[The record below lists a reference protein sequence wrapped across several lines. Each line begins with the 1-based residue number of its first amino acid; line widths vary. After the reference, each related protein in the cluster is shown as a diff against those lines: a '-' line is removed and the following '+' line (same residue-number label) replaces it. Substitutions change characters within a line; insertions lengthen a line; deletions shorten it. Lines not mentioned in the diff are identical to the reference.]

1 MTKSSSKRV
10 SLLLVTACSVAFLSA
25 MASDFGVRVLQDEE
39 GEAPTEASQDLVG
52 HWRFTKIVFADPRDE
67 HLVLHADGTAENW
80 FVTEAGR
87 GEISTGN
94 WSAEGETLTLSFEG
108 YEEASIPFTFF
119 EGGLV
124 LPNIP
129 NQRQIWERIE

>member
-1 MTKSSSKRV
+1 V
-10 SLLLVTACSVAFLSA
+10 S
-25 MASDFGVRVLQDEE
+25 EI
-39 GEAPTEASQDLVG
+39 SQDLVG
-52 HWRFTKIVFADPRDE
+52 HWRFTKIVFENPRDE
-67 HLVLHADGTAENW
+67 HLLLHADGTAENW
-80 FVTEAGR
+80 FVTESGH

-108 YEEASIPFTFF
+108 YEEASFTFF

-129 NQRQIWERIE
+129 NQRQIWEHRGENTAFRQDHRQRRECSMLNARPQRTIRRGRANGGICLARCSK